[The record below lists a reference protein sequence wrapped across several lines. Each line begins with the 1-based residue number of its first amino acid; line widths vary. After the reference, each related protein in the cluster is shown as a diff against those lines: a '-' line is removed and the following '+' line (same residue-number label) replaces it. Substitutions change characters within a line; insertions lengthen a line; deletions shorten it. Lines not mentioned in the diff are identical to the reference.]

1 MNFCITGVTS
11 GLGKNLLEKLIIN
24 TNNKFFLISRNS
36 KELEIIKNKYS
47 NSKVYNHDLQDIEN
61 TKQIADKIKKDSN
74 NNIDVLICNAAEG
87 SFGNISEIPT
97 NNFIK
102 DISINY
108 LSNVI
113 LIKSFYPLMISKN
126 FGHIINISSGTAIIG
141 LKNTSSYSASKSS
154 MQNLIESLYFENIKK
169 NIYPKNIF
177 PGSIDTNFDQKN
189 KFYGNNE
196 KINIIKKKNTNII
209 ADRIVKNMFSKKL
222 NIFCQPS
229 PRLSFVLKLFPFIE
243 KLRRTIF

>member
-1 MNFCITGVTS
+1 
-11 GLGKNLLEKLIIN
+11 
-24 TNNKFFLISRNS
+24 
-36 KELEIIKNKYS
+36 
-47 NSKVYNHDLQDIEN
+47 
-61 TKQIADKIKKDSN
+61 
-74 NNIDVLICNAAEG
+74 
-87 SFGNISEIPT
+87 
-97 NNFIK
+97 
-102 DISINY
+102 
-108 LSNVI
+108 
-113 LIKSFYPLMISKN
+113 MISKN

-229 PRLSFVLKLFPFIE
+229 PRLSIVLKLPKYYMDSPMTVLISLSLF
-243 KLRRTIF
+243 LTLWTILWIA